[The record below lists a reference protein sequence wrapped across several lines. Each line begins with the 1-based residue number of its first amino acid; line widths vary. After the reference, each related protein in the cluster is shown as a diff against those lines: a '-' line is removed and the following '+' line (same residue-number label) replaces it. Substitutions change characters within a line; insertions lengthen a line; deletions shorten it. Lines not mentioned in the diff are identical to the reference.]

1 MLSYIIINII
11 ISIIIVIIIH
21 YVWNTI
27 QNNYFKKYTKTKDL
41 VHSQM
46 QKYKKI
52 IEELQKQKNTNVDE
66 NTISM
71 EKDLEQFMKENI
83 TT

>member
-11 ISIIIVIIIH
+11 ISIIIVFIIH
-21 YVWNTI
+21 YVWNII

-41 VHSQM
+41 VNRQM

-52 IEELQKQKNTNVDE
+52 IEDLQKQKNTNMDE
-66 NTISM
+66 KTTSM
-71 EKDLEQFMKENI
+71 EEDLEKFMEE
-83 TT
+83 TVFS

>member
-1 MLSYIIINII
+1 
-11 ISIIIVIIIH
+11 
-21 YVWNTI
+21 
-27 QNNYFKKYTKTKDL
+27 
-41 VHSQM
+41 M

-52 IEELQKQKNTNVDE
+52 IEDLQKQKNTNVDE

-71 EKDLEQFMKENI
+71 EEDLEQFMKENI

>member
-1 MLSYIIINII
+1 
-11 ISIIIVIIIH
+11 
-21 YVWNTI
+21 
-27 QNNYFKKYTKTKDL
+27 
-41 VHSQM
+41 M

-71 EKDLEQFMKENI
+71 EEDLEQFMKENI

>member
-1 MLSYIIINII
+1 
-11 ISIIIVIIIH
+11 
-21 YVWNTI
+21 
-27 QNNYFKKYTKTKDL
+27 
-41 VHSQM
+41 M

-66 NTISM
+66 TTISM
-71 EKDLEQFMKENI
+71 EEDLEQFMKENI